1 MNNEGDIGD
10 IKIIGGNAEGDAYGI
25 HFEIKG
31 LNYDSS
37 EEIFGMESFT
47 ANTNIYVKELGLTIE
62 GVKISENKVDFDS
75 IKGSVSDEIDFG
87 NFKLSNSKV
96 TFNKTEGKLS
106 AKSNFKYEFENILEG
121 SANVGFTLNDK
132 NELET
137 VTVEGGN
144 VKGDVYGIHFNIE
157 GLSYDS
163 SKKKFGIK
171 TLSAKA
177 DIFGTELD
185 LTSKGITI
193 DKTNKLDFEEISGT
207 INEVKNPFFNL

>member
-10 IKIIGGNAEGDAYGI
+10 IKITGGNAEGDAYGI

-121 SANVGFTLNDK
+121 SANVGFTLND
-132 NELET
+132 
-137 VTVEGGN
+137 
-144 VKGDVYGIHFNIE
+144 
-157 GLSYDS
+157 
-163 SKKKFGIK
+163 
-171 TLSAKA
+171 
-177 DIFGTELD
+177 
-185 LTSKGITI
+185 
-193 DKTNKLDFEEISGT
+193 
-207 INEVKNPFFNL
+207 